1 MPTGYTR
8 DKSFLAMVVD
18 IVRELKQQNSRLVYG
33 RHGAVTH
40 WSGVAPRLGGGLASF
55 LCAPLCSPSL

>member
-33 RHGAVTH
+33 RRWAVTT
-40 WSGVAPRLGGGLASF
+40 GVGPHPGWGGA
-55 LCAPLCSPSL
+55 